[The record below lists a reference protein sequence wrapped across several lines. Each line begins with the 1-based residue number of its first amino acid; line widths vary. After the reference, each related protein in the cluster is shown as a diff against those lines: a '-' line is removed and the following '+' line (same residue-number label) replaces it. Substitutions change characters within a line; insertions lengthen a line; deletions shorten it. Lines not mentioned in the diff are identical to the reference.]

1 MKTNLPVT
9 ETEIKIPEGDFI
21 VSTTDLK
28 GRITS
33 INRVF
38 IEISGFTEEELIGR
52 SHNVVR
58 HPDMPAEAF
67 QNLWDTVK
75 ADKPWTGLVKNRCK
89 NGDYYWVVAN
99 VTPIRE
105 GGATVGY
112 LSVRTKPDQSQIDQ
126 ASGLYNKINNGS
138 AKLEDGQGVWAS
150 KFKGLSIKSLL
161 TINAGI
167 LFSLL
172 SLSLIASL
180 FYGENALMA
189 SLAVTALFVTLSSWF
204 FYRHMCKPI
213 NDAICTLQQLAT
225 GKFDEWIETDRDD
238 EFGRLLQ
245 NIKTVQLRIG
255 YTVFETQVV
264 AAKSGRITE
273 ALNNVHASVMITD
286 SFNNISYMNQ
296 SMIDLLKQK
305 SADLSPSIDGFD
317 ADSLIGR
324 SACIF
329 AVNEELARVLGSQ
342 LHSPQLH
349 ESRIGE
355 FYVRL
360 RSTPVIDNTG
370 KVQGAVMEWTD
381 CYQEIVIENEVKG
394 ILDGILNGN
403 LQRRIDTSK
412 TEGFFKVMSEAI
424 NQLIDLSNTVVEET
438 INTMGAVSNGNLTKK
453 IQGNYKGSFGQLKND
468 VNETVD
474 KLTEIVN
481 KIHQSSTAV
490 SLGSQEIAQGNL
502 NLSERTE
509 RQASNLE
516 ETATSIVQ
524 MTSTVKQNA
533 SNAAQ
538 ANELASRT
546 SAQAELGGEV
556 VTNAVTAME
565 AITESSSKIA
575 SIIGVIDE
583 IAFQTNLLALN
594 AAVEAARAGEQGR
607 GFAVVA
613 SEVRNLAGRS
623 AVAAKEIKDL
633 IDDSVNKVDEGSK
646 LVNKS
651 GETLDEIK
659 QSIRKVSSI
668 VAEIAA
674 ASSDQ
679 SDGIEQIN
687 TAITQMDEMTQQNAT
702 LVEEAAASSEGIGE
716 EAETLTDMVGFFTT
730 NRDSVTRTN
739 VIPIQPNTKSN
750 NVTVDFVKA
759 REAHLSWKRRL
770 RYFLDGKETMTAD
783 QAINHHECDLGQ
795 WLDSVK
801 DNSPTEFIKMQ
812 SLYNLHTKMHGLI
825 KEVIE
830 SKNTNDLKA
839 AENKLI
845 DVNGL
850 SDSIVTIL
858 DDLIGGNSPSKIQ
871 SMENRKP
878 KKVHKVTSGDGIA
891 VASTI
896 SDAAGWEEF

>member
-1 MKTNLPVT
+1 MKTNLPIT
-9 ETEIKIPEGDFI
+9 DTEIKIPEGDFI

-52 SHNVVR
+52 SHNIVR
-58 HPDMPAEAF
+58 HPDMPPAAF

-105 GGATVGY
+105 EGATVGY

-126 ASGLYNKINNGS
+126 ASALYKKINSGS
-138 AKLEDGQGVWAS
+138 AKLVEGQGAWAS
-150 KFKGLSIKSLL
+150 KLKELSVKSLL
-161 TINAGI
+161 FINAGI
-167 LFSLL
+167 LFSLF
-172 SLSLIASL
+172 SLSIFAAHS
-180 FYGENALMA
+180 YGENALMM
-189 SLAVTALFVTLSSWF
+189 SLGGCALFVIASSWF
-204 FYRHMCKPI
+204 FYRHMCKPLD
-213 NDAICTLQQLAT
+213 DAICTLQQLAT

-238 EFGRLLQ
+238 EFGKLLQ

-286 SFNNISYMNQ
+286 SFNNITYMNQ

-305 SADLSPSIDGFD
+305 SPDLSPSMSGFD
-317 ADSLIGR
+317 AENLIGR
-324 SACIF
+324 SARIF
-329 AVNEELARVLGSQ
+329 AVNDELEKVLGSQ
-342 LHSPQLH
+342 LHSPQLL
-349 ESRIGE
+349 ESRIGN
-355 FYVRL
+355 FYLRL
-360 RSTPVIDNTG
+360 RSTPVIDTTG

-381 CYQEIVIENEVKG
+381 CYQEFVIENEVKG

-424 NQLIDLSNTVVEET
+424 NQLIELSNTVVEET
-438 INTMGAVSNGNLTKK
+438 INTMGAVSNGDLTKK
-453 IQGNYKGSFGQLKND
+453 IQGDYKGSFGQLKND

-474 KLTEIVN
+474 KLTDIVN

-509 RQASNLE
+509 RQGSNLE

-533 SNAAQ
+533 ANAAQ

-546 SAQAELGGEV
+546 TSQAELGGEV
-556 VTNAVTAME
+556 VTNAVNAME
-565 AITESSSKIA
+565 AITDSSSKIA

-687 TAITQMDEMTQQNAT
+687 TAISQMDEMTQQNAT

-716 EAETLTDMVGFFTT
+716 EAEILTEMVGFFTT
-730 NRDSVTRTN
+730 NKNPVQRTN
-739 VIPIQPNTKSN
+739 IISMQPSRQSK
-750 NVTVDFVKA
+750 NVSVDFAKA

-783 QAINHHECDLGQ
+783 QAMNHHECDLGQ
-795 WLDSVK
+795 WLDHVK
-801 DNSPTEFIKMQ
+801 DNSPIEFSKMQ
-812 SLYNLHTKMHGLI
+812 GLYKSHQEMHGLI

-830 SKNTNDLKA
+830 FKNSNDLKA
-839 AENKLI
+839 AEKKLI
-845 DVNGL
+845 EVNGL
-850 SDSIVTIL
+850 SDTIVTML
-858 DDLIGGNSPSKIQ
+858 DDFSGGNAPSKIQ
-871 SMENRKP
+871 NIENSEP
-878 KKVHKVTSGDGIA
+878 KLIHKVASGDSIA
-891 VASTI
+891 VAAAT
-896 SDAAGWEEF
+896 SDASGWEEF